1 MVDAH
6 SILDPTEKKRAA
18 RKAYYER
25 HKDKEQAQHQAWM
38 QAHADEQRQY
48 RQAQYAANV
57 DKRRAAAKAY
67 RAEHPDEVRAY
78 NAAYQAAH
86 KAQAS
91 QKSKIYRAKH
101 RARKRAHAQAY
112 YVATADI
119 RREKSRSWR
128 KNNPEKKKA
137 QDAKRRARKHGAPR
151 RDLTAAQWRA
161 IKEHYGQC
169 CVYCGR
175 TMQRLTQDHIIPL
188 SQGGTHTVQNVVPA
202 CQSCNSRKQA
212 GPVLRPVQPLL
223 LI

>member
-6 SILDPTEKKRAA
+6 SIADPTERKRAS
-18 RKAYYER
+18 RKAYYEG
-25 HKDKEQAQHQAWM
+25 HKDQEQAQHRAWM
-38 QAHADEQRQY
+38 QAHAEEQRQY
-48 RQAQYAANV
+48 RQAHYAAN
-57 DKRRAAAKAY
+57 AAKKRADARAY
-67 RAEHPDEVRAY
+67 RAAHPEAIRAY
-78 NAAYQAAH
+78 NAAYSAAH

-91 QKSKIYRAKH
+91 QKSKIYRAKY

-112 YVATADI
+112 YVATAET

-128 KNNPEKKKA
+128 RQNPEKKDA
-137 QDAKRRARKHGAPR
+137 QAKRRRARKYGAAR

-161 IKEHYGQC
+161 IKEHYGHC

-188 SQGGTHTVQNVVPA
+188 SQGGMHTVQNVVPA